1 MELRAATAWEPS
13 AVEVAGLLDD
23 ARPFALS
30 PDGQTAFLLTGVGI
44 ACALARLFVHAR
56 GPFRLALNVG
66 IAGTYPQSGLHIG
79 DIVVAD
85 GETFADVGFETPGD
99 PPGFESFARSPL
111 GEAFYGPVLPT
122 IAPAEFLPTLPLDAP
137 YHVHIGR
144 RGATVNA
151 CAGTHATGA
160 RRADLT
166 GAAFESMEGAAV
178 ALWGTL
184 TDPPTPV
191 CEIRAISNVAA
202 ERDMRAKN
210 IRLALDNLAHYL
222 AACRP

>member
-1 MELRAATAWEPS
+1 MELRASWDAALLDALGP
-13 AVEVAGLLDD
+13 LDD

-44 ACALARLFVHAR
+44 PCALARLFVHAQ

-66 IAGTYPQSGLHIG
+66 IAGAYAGSGLAIG
-79 DIVVAD
+79 DIVVAG
-85 GETFADVGFETPGD
+85 GEIFADVGFETPGD
-99 PPGFESFARSPL
+99 PPGFESFARSAL
-111 GEAFYGPVLPT
+111 GQAFYGPILPT
-122 IAPAEFLPTLPLDAP
+122 LAPSEFLPTSPSEAT
-137 YHVHIGR
+137 YRVHVGR

-151 CAGTHATGA
+151 CTGTHATGA

-202 ERDMRAKN
+202 DRDMRPEN

-222 AACRP
+222 AAACRP